1 MNNKEE
7 QVVSEI
13 LFNQVSQLAH
23 IAGGLAV
30 VFGSVVLFG
39 TPMRAVEWWA
49 FGVVAALAAV
59 KEFWFDQRYET
70 DVVRGSNLEDWSF
83 YLLGAGI
90 AAVLSTIARL
100 V

>member
-1 MNNKEE
+1 MAIKEE

-13 LFNQVSQLAH
+13 LFNQVAQLAH
-23 IAGGLAV
+23 IAGGAAA

-39 TPMRAVEWWA
+39 QGSKFWA
-49 FGVVAALAAV
+49 FGIVAVAAAV
-59 KEFWFDQRYET
+59 KEFYWDVHHET
-70 DVVRGSNLEDWSF
+70 EVVRGSGWEDWVF

-90 AAVLSTIARL
+90 AAVLSTIVRL